1 MYGLNYCLM
10 VHMTRRCIHV
20 ALLIVLLGTLTSAQG
35 PEPDVAQFGPQIG
48 ERVPTFSLVDQFGQ
62 QHDLESLMGPNG
74 LWLEFNRSA
83 DW

>member
-1 MYGLNYCLM
+1 MIRQL
-10 VHMTRRCIHV
+10 VHVVTSI
-20 ALLIVLLGTLTSAQG
+20 ILLGTLVSAQA
-35 PEPDVAQFGPQIG
+35 PVPDVAQFGPQVG
-48 ERVPTFSLVDQFGQ
+48 EPVPTFSLTDQYGQ